1 MQQNNSWTGFY
12 VNELSVLTLPADRQ
26 AFIYIKQ
33 SKLHHNKIMMRS
45 IFILLF
51 LLPVFGF
58 SQAKKITKA
67 KPKVQTPAFDG
78 YIITGTV
85 TGFADGTPVSFL
97 NEQTN
102 TPEQQAVISKGKF
115 VIKGKMDQP
124 GFKGLIFNNAQSLV
138 PLFLD
143 NSNIKITGNKDAL
156 DKLVITGSPSH
167 DQFKIYTDAI
177 KPYEQFILPDAIYDA
192 VALNKIATIS
202 EDFVKKYPAS
212 YVSPLAIIRL
222 YQATQNGAKI
232 EELYKLIPA
241 TIQFSSLGN
250 YVNQLIT
257 ESKINPIGSVVADF
271 SQTDTAGNAINI
283 SAFRGKYVLLD
294 FWASWCRP
302 CRQENPNVVAAFD
315 KFKNKN
321 FTIVGVSLDQNKK
334 AWIDAIKMDGLSWSQ
349 VSDLKGWGNQV
360 AAIFKVTS
368 IPQNLLLD
376 PEGRIIAKN
385 LHGDVLASR
394 LNALLK

>member
-1 MQQNNSWTGFY
+1 
-12 VNELSVLTLPADRQ
+12 
-26 AFIYIKQ
+26 
-33 SKLHHNKIMMRS
+33 MRS
-45 IFILLF
+45 IFILFF
-51 LLPVFGF
+51 LLPVLGF
-58 SQAKKITKA
+58 SQVKKPVKA
-67 KPKVQTPAFDG
+67 KPKKQIQAPVFDG

-102 TPEQQAVISKGKF
+102 APEQQAVITKGKF
-115 VIKGKMDQP
+115 IIKGKMDQP
-124 GFKGLIFNNAQSLV
+124 GFKGLIFNNAQPLV

-143 NSNIKITGNKDAL
+143 NSNVKITGSKDAL

-167 DQFKIYTDAI
+167 DQFKLYTDAI
-177 KPYEQFILPDAIYDA
+177 KPYEQSLLPDALYDT

-202 EDFVKKYPAS
+202 EDFVKKYPSS

-222 YQATQNGAKI
+222 YQATQNGAKA

-241 TIQFSSLGN
+241 QIQFSALGN
-250 YVNQLIT
+250 YVNQIIAD
-257 ESKINPIGSVVADF
+257 SKINPIGSVVSDF
-271 SQTDTAGNAINI
+271 TQTDTAGNPINI
-283 SAFRGKYVLLD
+283 SAYRGKYVLLD

-302 CRQENPNVVAAFD
+302 CRQENPNVVAAYE

-321 FTIVGVSLDQNKK
+321 FTILGVSLDQNKK
-334 AWIDAIKMDGLSWSQ
+334 NWIDAIKMDGLNWSH

-368 IPQNLLLD
+368 IPQNFLLD

-385 LHGDVLASR
+385 LRGNVLESR